1 MADNILE
8 VKKLKISFR
17 TNNGTVKAIRDI
29 SFDLKRGETLAIVGE
44 SGSGKS
50 VTSKAILGIS
60 AGNAIIDSGEILY
73 DGKDLLKLSEDEM
86 YKIRGDKISMI
97 FQDPLSSLNPI
108 VKIGQQIIEALILKN
123 KDSRKN
129 ARKEFNQ
136 KLEVLKLNM
145 NEALGTEQS
154 AEIEELIKSFDSFA
168 IKSLELE
175 TDYNES
181 HTVACEI
188 ISLLEDFL
196 FKASKQQ
203 KLDIVGSVK
212 LYLSKLNKV
221 SNAYLVSKY
230 HSQFISY
237 KDKLSNLISENKG
250 KFNAKDSVKKVF
262 TEVDSSKEVS
272 GSAVNVLT
280 EFKEFLSEVVAQ
292 EKPDFFTLGYYLY
305 ANPEIDLSS
314 TYNAATKASIEQF
327 FKKSFL
333 DEFLGF
339 VEKAIINSYNKS
351 KALKKAVI
359 NELKELKAYFKEHK
373 FEQKEALQRVEFVG
387 NAVNESIDKLDV
399 IKDSLAYTFKGSLL
413 ANVKSYFYSVKSN
426 AKEKIRFEKQTAKQ
440 EALKA
445 RGKKVDWKVVPMK
458 IVDLEDLVENIVSK
472 IQRLEDKYQAE
483 VEQIETITTEQK
495 ANELIKYLQV
505 KASEVVYT
513 VTKSLAKEQAL
524 KLMEEVGIPEPRI
537 RYYQY
542 PFEFSGG
549 MRQRIV
555 IAIALAS
562 NPDILICDEPTTALD
577 VTIQSQILEL
587 INKLKKERNLSVIFI
602 THDLGVVANMADRI
616 AVMYAGKIVEYGTS
630 EEVFYSP
637 AHPYTWALL
646 SSMPDLKTT
655 EKLDAIPGTPP
666 NMIYP
671 PKGDAFAARN
681 KYAMKIDFEKQPPY
695 FKVSDTHYAATWLL
709 HPNAPK
715 VEMPKIIKDRIERMK
730 ETGGSQD
737 GQ

>member
-73 DGKDLLKLSEDEM
+73 DGKDLLKLSEEEM
-86 YKIRGDKISMI
+86 QKIRGDKISMI

-108 VKIGQQIIEALILKN
+108 VKIGPQIIEALILKN
-123 KDSRKN
+123 KVSRKV

-136 KLEVLKLNM
+136 KLEVLKQNM
-145 NEALGTEQS
+145 NASFGEEQKEKIS
-154 AEIEELIKSFDSFA
+154 KLIKDYDNFS

-175 TDYNES
+175 NNYNHS
-181 HTVACEI
+181 HATT
-188 ISLLEDFL
+188 LEV
-196 FKASKQQ
+196 
-203 KLDIVGSVK
+203 I
-212 LYLSKLNKV
+212 SKLEN
-221 SNAYLVSKY
+221 YLFLVSKEQKVNLNEDIK
-230 HSQFISY
+230 SFIGKL
-237 KDKLSNLISENKG
+237 KDVTNGYLINKYIDEYNLIKNDLNNLLVEYKQD
-250 KFNAKDSVKKVF
+250 KTKEHQVVLKSV
-262 TEVDSSKEVS
+262 EVITNLK
-272 GSAVNVLT
+272 ALLT
-280 EFKEFLSEVVAQ
+280 RMISD
-292 EKPDFFTLGYYLY
+292 EKPDFFSLGFYLY
-305 ANPEIDLSS
+305 LNPDADFSAN
-314 TYNAATKASIEQF
+314 YNADTKEMLTEYLN
-327 FKKSFL
+327 KNFL
-333 DEFLGF
+333 DEFLVY
-339 VEKAIINSYNKS
+339 VEKAIINSHKKS
-351 KALKKAVI
+351 IELKKQVLD
-359 NELKELKAYFKEHK
+359 ELKELKAYFKAGNLVK
-373 FEQKEALQRVEFVG
+373 SEALANVSKVG
-387 NAVNESIDKLDV
+387 DLVTQSIDQLEV
-399 IKDSLAYTFKGSLL
+399 IKDSLAYTFKSSMI
-413 ANVKSYFYSVKSN
+413 ANTKSYFFSEKSN
-426 AKEKIRFEKQTAKQ
+426 VKEQVRFEKQTAKY
-440 EALKA
+440 EALIAK
-445 RGKKVDWKVVPMK
+445 GKKVDWKVVPMK
-458 IVDLEDLVENIVSK
+458 IVDLDDLIENIVSK
-472 IQRLEDKYQAE
+472 IERLEASYLSKIE
-483 VEQIETITTEQK
+483 VKDIDFAKKASLDLIEYFK
-495 ANELIKYLQV
+495 A
-505 KASEVVYT
+505 KASEVVYK
-513 VTKSLAKEQAL
+513 VTKPMAKEQAI
-524 KLMEEVGIPEPRI
+524 KLMEEVGISEPRL
-537 RYYQY
+537 RYKQY

-616 AVMYAGKIVEYGTS
+616 AVMYAGKIVEYGLS

-646 SSMPDLKTT
+646 SSMPDLETT

-671 PKGDAFAARN
+671 PVGDAFAARN
-681 KYAMKIDFEKQPPY
+681 KYAMKIDFEVQPPL
-695 FKVSDTHYAATWLL
+695 FKITDTHYAATWLL
-709 HPNAPK
+709 HPDAPK

-730 ETGGSQD
+730 QQGGNSQD
-737 GQ
+737 GK

>member
-73 DGKDLLKLSEDEM
+73 DGKDLLKLSEEEM
-86 YKIRGDKISMI
+86 QKIRGDKISMI

-108 VKIGQQIIEALILKN
+108 VKIGPQIIEALILKN
-123 KDSRKN
+123 KVSRKV

-136 KLEVLKLNM
+136 KLEVLKQNM
-145 NEALGTEQS
+145 NASFGEEQKEKIS
-154 AEIEELIKSFDSFA
+154 KLIKDYDNFS

-175 TDYNES
+175 NNYNHS
-181 HTVACEI
+181 HATT
-188 ISLLEDFL
+188 LEV
-196 FKASKQQ
+196 
-203 KLDIVGSVK
+203 I
-212 LYLSKLNKV
+212 SKLEN
-221 SNAYLVSKY
+221 YLFLVSKEQKVNLNEDIK
-230 HSQFISY
+230 SFIGKLKDVTNGYLINKYIDEYSLIKNDLNNLLVEY
-237 KDKLSNLISENKG
+237 KQDKTKEHQVVLK
-250 KFNAKDSVKKVF
+250 SV
-262 TEVDSSKEVS
+262 D
-272 GSAVNVLT
+272 VLT
-280 EFKEFLSEVVAQ
+280 NLKSLLTRMISD
-292 EKPDFFTLGYYLY
+292 EKPDFFSLGFYLY
-305 ANPEIDLSS
+305 LNPDADFSANYDAS
-314 TYNAATKASIEQF
+314 TKEMLTEYLNKN
-327 FKKSFL
+327 FL
-333 DEFLGF
+333 DEFLVY
-339 VEKAIINSYNKS
+339 VEKAIINSNKKS
-351 KALKKAVI
+351 VELKKQVLD
-359 NELKELKAYFKEHK
+359 ELKQLKAYFKAGNLVK
-373 FEQKEALQRVEFVG
+373 SEALANVSKVG
-387 NAVNESIDKLDV
+387 DLVTQSIDQLEV
-399 IKDSLAYTFKGSLL
+399 IKDSLAYTFKSSMI
-413 ANVKSYFYSVKSN
+413 ANTKSYFFSQKSN
-426 AKEKIRFEKQTAKQ
+426 VKEQVRFEKQTAKYD
-440 EALKA
+440 ELIAK
-445 RGKKVDWKVVPMK
+445 GKKVDWKVVPMK
-458 IVDLEDLVENIVSK
+458 IVDLDDLIENIVSK
-472 IQRLEDKYQAE
+472 IERLEANYLSKIEDKDIDFAKKASLDL
-483 VEQIETITTEQK
+483 IEYFK
-495 ANELIKYLQV
+495 A
-505 KASEVVYT
+505 KASEVVYK
-513 VTKSLAKEQAL
+513 VTKPMAKEQAI
-524 KLMEEVGIPEPRI
+524 KLMEEVGISEPRL
-537 RYYQY
+537 RYKQY

-616 AVMYAGKIVEYGTS
+616 AVMYAGKIVEYGLS

-646 SSMPDLKTT
+646 SSMPDLETT

-671 PKGDAFAARN
+671 PVGDAFAARN
-681 KYAMKIDFEKQPPY
+681 KYAMKIDFEAQPPL
-695 FKVSDTHYAATWLL
+695 FKITDTHYAATWLL
-709 HPNAPK
+709 HPDAPK

-730 ETGGSQD
+730 QGGNSQD
-737 GQ
+737 GK

>member
-73 DGKDLLKLSEDEM
+73 DGRDLLKLSEEEM
-86 YKIRGDKISMI
+86 QKIRGDKISMI

-108 VKIGQQIIEALILKN
+108 VKIGPQIIEALILKN
-123 KDSRKN
+123 KVSRKV

-136 KLEVLKLNM
+136 KLEVLKQNM
-145 NEALGTEQS
+145 YEAFGEEQK
-154 AEIEELIKSFDSFA
+154 EKINKLIKDYDNFS

-175 TDYNES
+175 NNYNQS
-181 HTVACEI
+181 HATTQEV
-188 ISLLEDFL
+188 ISKIENYL
-196 FKASKQQ
+196 F
-203 KLDIVGSVK
+203 
-212 LYLSKLNKV
+212 
-221 SNAYLVSKY
+221 LVSKEQKVDLNDDIK
-230 HSQFISY
+230 SFIGKLKNVTNGYLINKYIDEYSLIKNDLNNLLVEY
-237 KDKLSNLISENKG
+237 KQDKTKEHAVVLK
-250 KFNAKDSVKKVF
+250 SV
-262 TEVDSSKEVS
+262 D
-272 GSAVNVLT
+272 VLT
-280 EFKEFLSEVVAQ
+280 NLKSLLTRMISD
-292 EKPDFFTLGYYLY
+292 EKPDFFSLGFYLY
-305 ANPEIDLSS
+305 LNPDADFSANYDAS
-314 TYNAATKASIEQF
+314 TKEMLTEYLNKN
-327 FKKSFL
+327 FL
-333 DEFLGF
+333 DEFLVY
-339 VEKAIINSYNKS
+339 VEKAIINSNKKS
-351 KALKKAVI
+351 VELKKQVLD
-359 NELKELKAYFKEHK
+359 ELKELKNYFKAGNLVK
-373 FEQKEALQRVEFVG
+373 SEALANVSKVG
-387 NAVNESIDKLDV
+387 DLVTDSIDQLEV
-399 IKDSLAYTFKGSLL
+399 IKDSLAYTFKSSMI
-413 ANVKSYFYSVKSN
+413 ANTKSYFFSQKSN
-426 AKEKIRFEKQTAKQ
+426 VKEKARFEKQTAKYD
-440 EALKA
+440 ALVAK
-445 RGKKVDWKVVPMK
+445 GKKVDWKVVPMK
-458 IVDLEDLVENIVSK
+458 IVDLDDLVENIISK
-472 IQRLEDKYQAE
+472 IERLEASYISK
-483 VEQIETITTEQK
+483 IEEKEIDFAKK
-495 ANELIKYLQV
+495 ASLDLIEYFKA
-505 KASEVVYT
+505 KASEVVYK
-513 VTKSLAKEQAL
+513 VTKPMAKEQAI
-524 KLMEEVGIPEPRI
+524 KLMEEVGISEPRL
-537 RYYQY
+537 RYKQY

-616 AVMYAGKIVEYGTS
+616 AVMYAGKIVEYGMS

-646 SSMPDLKTT
+646 SSMPDLETT

-671 PKGDAFAARN
+671 PVGDAFAARN
-681 KYAMKIDFEKQPPY
+681 KYAMKIDFEAQPPL
-695 FKVSDTHYAATWLL
+695 FKITDTHYAATWLL
-709 HPNAPK
+709 HPDAPK

-730 ETGGSQD
+730 RQGGNSED
-737 GQ
+737 GK